1 MHRQRD
7 SAWQL
12 RRNLVPRKRF
22 KRNIMGVR
30 RLFVPRKRF
39 KWNGMNLERQ
49 LVPDKRFRW
58 NQSKRLH
65 SDGAQPSSNKN

>member
-1 MHRQRD
+1 M
-7 SAWQL
+7 SE
-12 RRNLVPRKRF
+12 P
-22 KRNIMGVR
+22 
-30 RLFVPRKRF
+30 FVPRKRF
-39 KWNGMNLERQ
+39 RWNGMNLERQLVPDKRFRWNGMNLERQ